1 MMKKILAVFTV
12 LALAWPQST
21 QAQSESAVPFL
32 LITPGARANGMGE
45 AFVAI
50 ANDATATY
58 WNPAGLAF
66 LSKRE
71 ISLMHSN
78 WLPQLASDLFFDYG
92 SIVYPMEGL
101 GTFGLA
107 VTYLNLGTQVI
118 TGEDSPEPLGEFS
131 SNEFAIAASFGST
144 LSKNLALGL
153 SLKYI
158 RSNLA
163 SVGAGAE
170 KGDGRANAFAFDLGL
185 LKQNLFMN
193 GLSFG
198 VNLTNMGPKVVYID
212 ASQADPLPTNLR
224 LGFAYKLLDQ
234 EFNKITVAVEF
245 NKLLVR
251 KYQDGTSDA
260 WYKALITSWTDEDF
274 STEMKRVITNVGIEY
289 WYSNIIALRTGYH
302 YDEIGKVKYFTFGAG
317 LKYSLY
323 QLDFGY
329 ISAGE
334 GHPLSDT
341 MRFSLA
347 IGF

>member
-1 MMKKILAVFTV
+1 MMKKILVVVA
-12 LALAWPQST
+12 ALLIAFPGAML
-21 QAQSESAVPFL
+21 AQSESAVPFL
-32 LITPGARANGMGE
+32 LITPGARADGMGE
-45 AFVAI
+45 AFVSI
-50 ANDATATY
+50 ADDATATY

-66 LSKRE
+66 QSRRQVA
-71 ISLMHSN
+71 LMHSN
-78 WLPQLASDLFFDYG
+78 WLPQLASDLFFDYA
-92 SIVYPMEGL
+92 SFVYPMEGL
-101 GTFGLA
+101 GTVGLA
-107 VTYLNLGTQVI
+107 VTYLNLGKQII

-131 SNEFAIAASFGST
+131 SNEFAISASFGSNI
-144 LSKNLALGL
+144 SKNSAVGL
-153 SLKYI
+153 TLKYI

-163 SVGAGAE
+163 SVGAGTE
-170 KGDGRANAFAFDLGL
+170 KGDGKANAFAFDLGF
-185 LKQNLFMN
+185 LKQNLLVN

-224 LGFAYKLLDQ
+224 LGFSYKLLDQ
-234 EFNKITVAVEF
+234 EFNKIRVAVEF
-245 NKLLVR
+245 DKMLVR
-251 KYQDGTSDA
+251 KYQDGTSDS
-260 WYKALITSWTDEDF
+260 WIKALFSSWTDEDF
-274 STEMKRVITNVGIEY
+274 NTEMKRVISNLGVEY
-289 WYSNIIALRTGYH
+289 WYSDVIALRTGYH